1 MSAPL
6 PAAAG
11 LVTLVAAGPGDLDLI
26 PVRALRALQEAQLVI
41 ADADVAAIAEQL
53 ATAEVV
59 AAIDAT
65 GLPLA
70 QAARAKAVAKA
81 AREGKKVVRLF
92 AGDPVFDGSF
102 SREAEALRKAGID
115 FDLVPGISAVTGAAA
130 YAGIGL
136 TNSKASEVHV
146 VDAPSAV
153 DDWSAHA
160 APHVTLVAIGGAQL
174 AAAIASELISCGRD
188 PKTPALIAWDST
200 TLRQRTLVTTL
211 EELPEAVRAAEQS
224 GNGILVVGPS
234 AARGSELSWFEGRP
248 LFGWRVLLPKTKAGH
263 EELVLGLERLGA
275 RVTEVQTISVE
286 PPRTPQQMDKA
297 VRGLVGGRFE
307 WVVFTCAN
315 SVKAVWEK
323 CDEYGVDARA
333 LAGVRIAAS
342 GSGTVTALQ
351 QVGIRPDLA
360 VADGESSSDL
370 LEMFPEY
377 DELSYP
383 FNRVL
388 LPRADIATETLVAGL
403 TSLGWETEEVTAY
416 RAVRS
421 APPAVEIRDA
431 IKSGDFDAVVYTSA
445 ATVRTLVGLAG
456 KPHANTLVFCAGP
469 KTAKAAEEHGLV
481 PKFIAVEP
489 TISAIL
495 ETLASAGA
503 DLRDAALEAGD
514 HTWRPALRRTT
525 PRRKAN

>member
-11 LVTLVAAGPGDLDLI
+11 LVTLVAVGPGDLDLM
-26 PVRALRALQEAQLVI
+26 PVRAMRALQEAQLVI
-41 ADADVAAIAEQL
+41 ADAEVAGIAEQL
-53 ATAEVV
+53 TTAEVV
-59 AAIDAT
+59 SAIDAT

-70 QAARAKAVAKA
+70 QAARARVVGKA
-81 AREGKKVVRLF
+81 AREGKSVVRLF

-102 SREAEALRKAGID
+102 SREAEALTKAGID

-136 TNSKASEVHV
+136 TNSQASAVHA
-146 VDAPSAV
+146 VDAAGEIE
-153 DDWSAHA
+153 DWGAHSGS
-160 APHVTLVAIGGAQL
+160 HVTLVALRGAPRAAEIAGELL
-174 AAAIASELISCGRD
+174 ACGRD

-200 TLRQRTLVTTL
+200 TLHQRTLVTTL
-211 EELPEAVRAAEQS
+211 GELPGAVLSAEQS
-224 GNGILVVGPS
+224 GNGILIVGPA
-234 AARGSELSWFEGRP
+234 AARNTELSWFEGRS

-307 WVVFTCAN
+307 WVVFTSAN

-351 QVGIRPDLA
+351 QMGIRPDLA

-370 LEMFPEY
+370 LELFPEY
-377 DELSYP
+377 DERSYP

-388 LPRADIATETLVAGL
+388 LPRADIATETLVSGL
-403 TSLGWETEEVTAY
+403 TALGWEAEEVTAY

-431 IKSGDFDAVVYTSA
+431 IKSGDFDAVVFTSA
-445 ATVRTLVGLAG
+445 ATVRNLVGLAG

-481 PKFIAVEP
+481 PKFIAAEP
-489 TISAIL
+489 TIPAML
-495 ETLASAGA
+495 ESLSEAGA
-503 DLRDAALEAGD
+503 DLRDAALEVGD
-514 HTWRPALRRTT
+514 HTWRPTLRRTA